1 MSAGMKPRIRIESD
15 GLGHSTHVHYL
26 PDEGEPVDI
35 SRCVTGVD
43 VHIDV
48 KDPNTATLHV
58 ILAGGQIDAELE
70 DLIIRE
76 LKPRRRLRT
85 RIREVT
91 HFGSHAREWLR
102 A

>member
-1 MSAGMKPRIRIESD
+1 MSQGMKPMISIEAD
-15 GLGHSTHVHYL
+15 GLGHNTYVHYL
-26 PDEGEPVDI
+26 PEDGAPVDI

-48 KDPNTATLHV
+48 KEPNTATLHV
-58 ILAGGQIDAELE
+58 ILAGGRIDAELE
-70 DLIIRE
+70 DLIVRE
-76 LKPRRRLRT
+76 LKPRRWWRR